1 MATQNNAKSATF
13 YRCETCDYMTRY
25 KSHYTEHLHTRKHLA
40 LLNLGNESN
49 ANPQNPLL
57 LFKKYPCDHCS
68 KVFNNRSGLWRHKKS
83 YDKTDLIK
91 TIVNELKEVKKQ
103 NAELKQLVTQTQNQ
117 VILASNANS
126 LTRQE
131 PVGYTT
137 NITGDYNNIQNNTF
151 NIQFL
156 NNECKNA
163 VNMNDFVNAF
173 EVGVKQLDCIKD
185 NGAIKAITTMFIETL
200 NKYSLHERPIHCTD
214 TKRLTMYVKDNDVW
228 HTKEEG
234 KQKLTKAIEDVQKIA
249 MKSIPQW
256 EDHYKEKIKNDDTY
270 SDKYMLLVKK
280 TTNILTDDDNI
291 KIMKTIAPNVKLN
304 KNGEITES

>member
-1 MATQNNAKSATF
+1 MTTLNNAKSATF
-13 YRCETCDYMTRY
+13 YRCESCDYNTRY
-25 KSHYTEHLHTRKHLA
+25 KSHYTEHLYTRKHLA
-40 LLNLGNESN
+40 LSQKTTLNN
-49 ANPQNPLL
+49 ANPLKPQ
-57 LFKKYPCDHCS
+57 KKYLCDFCN
-68 KVFNNRSGLWRHKKS
+68 KGFNDRAGLWRHKKS
-83 YDKTDLIK
+83 CIQSGFME
-91 TIVNELKEVKKQ
+91 TIMNELVEVKKQ

-117 VILASNANS
+117 VILSTNSNN
-126 LTRQE
+126 THKQE
-131 PVGYTT
+131 PVGFTT
-137 NITGDYNNIQNNTF
+137 NITGDHNNIQNNTF

-249 MKSIPQW
+249 MKSILQW
-256 EDHYKEKIKNDDTY
+256 ENHYKEKIKNDDTY

-304 KNGEITES
+304 KNSEITES

>member
-1 MATQNNAKSATF
+1 MTTPNNAKSATF
-13 YRCETCDYMTRY
+13 YRCESCDYITRY

-40 LLNLGNESN
+40 LSKKTTENN
-49 ANPQNPLL
+49 ANPLKPL
-57 LFKKYPCDHCS
+57 KKYFCERCN
-68 KVFNNRSGLWRHKKS
+68 KVFNDRPGLWRHKKS
-83 YDKTDLIK
+83 CKQSDMIQ
-91 TIVNELKEVKKQ
+91 TIINELVEVKKQ
-103 NAELKQLVTQTQNQ
+103 NAELKELVTQRQNQ
-117 VILASNANS
+117 VILSNNNNIE
-126 LTRQE
+126 RQE
-131 PVGYTT
+131 PIGFTT
-137 NITGDYNNIQNNTF
+137 NITGDHNNIQNNTF

-173 EVGVKQLDCIKD
+173 EVGVRQLDCIKD

-256 EDHYKEKIKNDDTY
+256 ETHYKEKIKNNDSY

-280 TTNILTDDDNI
+280 TTNILTDDDNT
-291 KIMKTIAPNVKLN
+291 KIIKTIAPNVKLS

>member
-1 MATQNNAKSATF
+1 MTTQNNAKNATF
-13 YRCETCDYMTRY
+13 YHCEICDYNTRY
-25 KSHYTEHLHTRKHLA
+25 KTHYTDHLHTRKHFA
-40 LLNLGNESN
+40 LSQKTTQNN
-49 ANPQNPLL
+49 AKPQKPQKVY
-57 LFKKYPCDHCS
+57 FCDHCN
-68 KVFNNRSGLWRHKKS
+68 KEFNDRPGAWRHKKS
-83 YDKTDLIK
+83 CKKSDVIE
-91 TIVNELKEVKKQ
+91 IIMNELVEVKKQ

-117 VILASNANS
+117 VILASNANNV
-126 LTRQE
+126 TRLE
-131 PVGYTT
+131 PSSFTT
-137 NITGDYNNIQNNTF
+137 NITGDHNNIQNNTF